1 MSVARL
7 RLARLRAPG
16 EEVIFAE
23 VQEWRSYTTP
33 AGHRTTVPEDALVV
47 LGDPADVEPAW
58 RVEFGFSMDGGE
70 TCRFVLAEAR
80 DYDHAAEI
88 FHREGAIN
96 NVEDDEE

>member
-7 RLARLRAPG
+7 RSARLRAPD

-23 VQEWRSYTTP
+23 VQEWRTYTTP
-33 AGHRTTVPEDALVV
+33 GGRRATAPQDALVV

-58 RVEFGFSMDGGE
+58 RVEFGFSTDGGE

-96 NVEDDEE
+96 NVEDDD

>member
-7 RLARLRAPG
+7 RSARLRAPD
-16 EEVIFAE
+16 EEVLFAE
-23 VQEWRSYTTP
+23 VQEWRTYTTRG
-33 AGHRTTVPEDALVV
+33 GHRATVHEDALVV
-47 LGDPADVEPAW
+47 LGDPADIEPAW
-58 RVEFGFSMDGGE
+58 RVEFGFSTDGGE

-96 NVEDDEE
+96 NVEDDD

>member
-7 RLARLRAPG
+7 RSARLRAPD

-23 VQEWRSYTTP
+23 VQEWRTYTTP
-33 AGHRTTVPEDALVV
+33 GGRRATAPQDALVV

-58 RVEFGFSMDGGE
+58 RVEFGFSLDGGE

-96 NVEDDEE
+96 NVEDDD